1 MDLAA
6 VRAAAQPYALALL
19 RVMTGLL
26 FLEHGSAKLLG
37 IPAMPGGGQEP
48 NAMLIFTGAMEFV
61 GGALIVVGLLTTIVA
76 FILSGYMAFA
86 YFIAHAPQGF
96 FPLINH
102 GEPAILYCF
111 IFLFLAAAGPG
122 AWAIDGA
129 RAGRLTGG
137 RRDTWSPT
145 VGS

>member
-6 VRAAAQPYALALL
+6 IRAAAFPYALALL

-26 FLEHGSAKLLG
+26 FFEHGSAKLLG
-37 IPAMPGGGQEP
+37 FPAMPGGGQESH
-48 NAMLIFTGAMEFV
+48 AMLIFTGAMEFV
-61 GGALIVVGLLTTIVA
+61 GGALIVVGLLTTIAA

-86 YFIAHAPQGF
+86 YFIAHAPHGF

-122 AWAIDGA
+122 AWAVDGA
-129 RAGRLTGG
+129 RAGWSSGG
-137 RRDTWSPT
+137 RRGAWSPT
-145 VGS
+145 VGG

>member
-6 VRAAAQPYALALL
+6 VRAAALPYALALL

-48 NAMLIFTGAMEFV
+48 HAMLIFTGAMEFV
-61 GGALIVVGLLTTIVA
+61 GGALIVVGLLTSIVA

-122 AWAIDGA
+122 AWAVDGA
-129 RAGRLTGG
+129 RARSLTSGRS
-137 RRDTWSPT
+137 DTWSPT